1 MNDGK
6 FKYKDGVYQAA
17 FAGYFPA
24 ENPKYSI
31 IVVVK
36 NKPHAGNYY
45 GGSVAAPVFREVAD
59 HLYKYSVEQQAPNIL
74 PTGVDSMMYTF
85 SGLKKELMSLSNQFN
100 FRFSDANPGNWRTA
114 QLKNGGVQVQ
124 TINPG
129 STAVPSLIGMG
140 LKDAL
145 YVLESS
151 GMKVQVNGKG
161 KVMNQSIAAGTPV
174 VKGQQIVLYLN

>member
-1 MNDGK
+1 
-6 FKYKDGVYQAA
+6 
-17 FAGYFPA
+17 
-24 ENPKYSI
+24 
-31 IVVVK
+31 
-36 NKPHAGNYY
+36 
-45 GGSVAAPVFREVAD
+45 
-59 HLYKYSVEQQAPNIL
+59 
-74 PTGVDSMMYTF
+74 MMYTF